1 MATAMEAD
9 GVDHPLE
16 EDNIPVG
23 VATALENQTNSSS
36 HHPWRSILDSISI
49 IMDDLINSGDMATA
63 AEVGNI
69 PDSIINSGDMAT
81 ATERLMWFHLRRH
94 GAPRGRQPNEH
105 KVPVGGNRRS
115 IHSPDEDMKPF
126 INTLALVAALI
137 ATLTFAAV
145 FTIPGG
151 YDDLGSATLQ
161 KKAALWVFI
170 LSDTLAMCCSI
181 TVLLLLW
188 WAMHVYHDSVFPMIN
203 ASSILLYIALIAT
216 LVAFMSG
223 AFALIATK
231 ALWVAILVCIVC
243 SMVFCSFSPCRV
255 ERSSLPTW
263 FMPTIIARDIRCF
276 IQLKQRRNKR
286 KRDQH
291 YVLSLIRRGSPDTTY
306 CVSNTNT
313 VNS

>member
-1 MATAMEAD
+1 MATAMASAAEED
-9 GVDHPLE
+9 GVDHPLSVG
-16 EDNIPVG
+16 NIPVG

-36 HHPWRSILDSISI
+36 HHPWRSILD
-49 IMDDLINSGDMATA
+49 MATA
-63 AEVGNI
+63 TEVGNI

-170 LSDTLAMCCSI
+170 LSDTVGGASPEWP
-181 TVLLLLW
+181 LLGCW
-188 WAMHVYHDSVFPMIN
+188 YQTGEVQ
-203 ASSILLYIALIAT
+203 T
-216 LVAFMSG
+216 
-223 AFALIATK
+223 
-231 ALWVAILVCIVC
+231 
-243 SMVFCSFSPCRV
+243 
-255 ERSSLPTW
+255 
-263 FMPTIIARDIRCF
+263 
-276 IQLKQRRNKR
+276 
-286 KRDQH
+286 
-291 YVLSLIRRGSPDTTY
+291 
-306 CVSNTNT
+306 
-313 VNS
+313 